1 MCRVTSPSLPHPST
15 TQLRSGGLR
24 YLDPEGR
31 RKLYGALRL
40 KADVKRGGTVVLTG
54 IFPEEISLPDLI
66 ADHLDCQTEPAT
78 PGDRHEVVVASGGS
92 HSRT

>member
-1 MCRVTSPSLPHPST
+1 MLLVFDRFV
-15 TQLRSGGLR
+15 QLRSGDLR

-40 KADVKRGGTVVLTG
+40 KADVQRDETVVLSG

-66 ADHLDCQTEPAT
+66 ADHLDRQTQPAD
-78 PGDRHEVVVASGGS
+78 PGDRHRVVVASGGS
-92 HSRT
+92 P